1 MGDYTFDE
9 IFAIVVMQSF
19 SGVSLMCIYIL
30 MGLGLYIIFGQMGV
44 INMAH
49 AEFLVLGSY
58 TMCLFSKFV
67 TENMPAFENYY
78 VIFAIPL
85 SFGVAF
91 GVG

>member
-1 MGDYTFDE
+1 
-9 IFAIVVMQSF
+9 MQSF

-58 TMCLFSKFV
+58 DVSVFQICYRKHASL
-67 TENMPAFENYY
+67 
-78 VIFAIPL
+78 
-85 SFGVAF
+85 
-91 GVG
+91 